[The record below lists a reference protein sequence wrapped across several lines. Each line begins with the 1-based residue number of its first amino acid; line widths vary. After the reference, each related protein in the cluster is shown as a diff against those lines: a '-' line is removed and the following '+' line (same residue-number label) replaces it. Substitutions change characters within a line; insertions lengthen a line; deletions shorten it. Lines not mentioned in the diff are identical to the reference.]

1 MKFKKAILMLL
12 FLVLAGCMGK
22 YVENEKVRDQIN
34 VFGVALFSSVDYK
47 EINGVSATEEPCLK
61 GYDRSYDALDITVG
75 YGFNKRI
82 RKIITR
88 NPTTSL
94 FGVSPGMS
102 FGEGRQKILGAGF
115 IEAGSSYKFKAD
127 GFSLTL
133 LVDGSQ
139 KIFGIAV
146 ELLD

>member
-12 FLVLAGCMGK
+12 ILMLAGCMGK
-22 YVENEKVRDQIN
+22 YVENEKVRGQIN
-34 VFGVALFSSVDYK
+34 VFGVVLFSNIDYK
-47 EINGVSATEEPCLK
+47 EINGVAATEEPCLK
-61 GYDRSYDALDITVG
+61 GYDRSFDALDITVG

-94 FGVSPGMS
+94 FGVNPGMS
-102 FGEGRQKILGAGF
+102 FTEGRQKILEAGF
-115 IEAGSSYKFKAD
+115 IEAGSSDRFKTD

-133 LVDGSQ
+133 LVDGNR
-139 KIFGIAV
+139 KIFSVGI